1 MWRRPACQTLSNI
14 NNNISFHFRLFQGK
28 ANDNLKIIKKNLFQG
43 HFGPFCQFIN
53 ISIIYHPAK
62 NQKKLMTHS
71 WEKCQTDK
79 QTNNSDFLA
88 YFLFFPLLCFHW
100 CRLAY
105 SNENCWEDCPLGIT
119 TTTKLVAT
127 IKPFHVSFWYISS
140 NDNISIN

>member
-28 ANDNLKIIKKNLFQG
+28 ANDNLKIIKKKPVS
-43 HFGPFCQFIN
+43 GPFW
-53 ISIIYHPAK
+53 SILSVYKYFNHLP
-62 NQKKLMTHS
+62 S
-71 WEKCQTDK
+71 CEKSEKTNDPFLRKMPNWQTDK
-79 QTNNSDFLA
+79 QQWFFGIFS
-88 YFLFFPLLCFHW
+88 FFPLLYFHW

-105 SNENCWEDCPLGIT
+105 SNENCWKGCPLGIT